1 MSPPESSGSHP
12 PMWAPSPVLGFVAS
26 LVVVAALGGC
36 GKEEAKPQ
44 ARPPAQVS
52 VITVAP
58 RDMPV
63 TFEFVAQTQSSHQV
77 EIRARVDGFL
87 DRRLYSEGAVVTEGQ
102 PLFLM
107 DAKPFQAQ
115 VDAAA
120 AVLTRQKAALDTA
133 RLNLERVRPLA
144 ALNAVSQK
152 DLDDAVG
159 TYEVSA
165 AGVEQAK
172 AQLVVAQLNLSY
184 TSIVSPVAGIT
195 GAALQQDGA
204 YINQQ
209 NSQLTTVM
217 VLSPMWVNF
226 SVSENELKKFQ
237 DQIGTGQLRPP
248 PDQSYVVE
256 VVLVDGTIFPHT
268 GRITFIAP
276 SYSSQTGTFLLRAS
290 VDNPN
295 GLLRPSQYVR
305 ARVKGAVRPNSI
317 LVPQRAVQQG
327 AKGHFIW
334 VASTEGKAEF
344 RPVVVGDWYGNDV
357 FISDG
362 LRAGDQ
368 VVVEAPLTLR
378 PGDAVT
384 TRPLASTPPP
394 AAAGATVTG
403 GALKTEK

>member
-12 PMWAPSPVLGFVAS
+12 PMWAPSPVLGFVAA
-26 LVVVAALGGC
+26 LVVAAALGGC

-58 RDMPV
+58 QDMPV

-209 NSQLTTVM
+209 NSQLTSVM

-295 GLLRPSQYVR
+295 GVLRPSQYVR

-384 TRPLASTPPP
+384 TRPLATTPPP

>member
-12 PMWAPSPVLGFVAS
+12 PMWAPSPVLGFVAA
-26 LVVVAALGGC
+26 LVVAAALGGC

-58 RDMPV
+58 QDMPV

-226 SVSENELKKFQ
+226 SVSEN
-237 DQIGTGQLRPP
+237 
-248 PDQSYVVE
+248 
-256 VVLVDGTIFPHT
+256 
-268 GRITFIAP
+268 
-276 SYSSQTGTFLLRAS
+276 
-290 VDNPN
+290 
-295 GLLRPSQYVR
+295 
-305 ARVKGAVRPNSI
+305 
-317 LVPQRAVQQG
+317 
-327 AKGHFIW
+327 
-334 VASTEGKAEF
+334 
-344 RPVVVGDWYGNDV
+344 
-357 FISDG
+357 
-362 LRAGDQ
+362 
-368 VVVEAPLTLR
+368 
-378 PGDAVT
+378 
-384 TRPLASTPPP
+384 
-394 AAAGATVTG
+394 
-403 GALKTEK
+403 

>member
-12 PMWAPSPVLGFVAS
+12 SMWGPSSVPGL
-26 LVVVAALGGC
+26 VAALAVVTALVGC
-36 GKEEAKPQ
+36 WKEEAKPQ

-52 VITVAP
+52 VITVEP

-63 TFEFVAQTQSSHQV
+63 TFEYVAQTQSSHQV

-120 AVLTRQKAALDTA
+120 AVLARQQAALETA

-165 AGVEQAK
+165 AAVEQAK

-226 SVSENELKKFQ
+226 SVSENELKKLQ
-237 DQIGTGQLRPP
+237 DQIATGQLRPP
-248 PDQSYVVE
+248 PDRSYVVE
-256 VVLVDGTIFPHT
+256 VVLVEDLRGL
-268 GRITFIAP
+268 GAAP
-276 SYSSQTGTFLLRAS
+276 RAPEEVRLRA
-290 VDNPN
+290 
-295 GLLRPSQYVR
+295 
-305 ARVKGAVRPNSI
+305 
-317 LVPQRAVQQG
+317 
-327 AKGHFIW
+327 
-334 VASTEGKAEF
+334 
-344 RPVVVGDWYGNDV
+344 
-357 FISDG
+357 
-362 LRAGDQ
+362 
-368 VVVEAPLTLR
+368 
-378 PGDAVT
+378 
-384 TRPLASTPPP
+384 
-394 AAAGATVTG
+394 
-403 GALKTEK
+403 